1 METGEIKSV
10 TSTTPPPPVDAKPA
24 EAKPAVTE
32 AKPAA
37 DGKAEKVSLLNDKK
51 EAPKVEGAPE
61 TYAEF
66 KAPEGFEINKEQIAD
81 ALPVFKE
88 LGLSQEGA
96 QKLVDFYA
104 KVTQKAQEDPYKLWS
119 QTQEKWVSEVKADP
133 VIGGK
138 LDQVKATVARAIDGL
153 GDAKLASDFRAA
165 MDYTGAGN
173 NPAFIRAFYKLATQ
187 ITEGRPV
194 GGNGPSTLGQQ
205 APGQGPKSIANALF
219 PNLP

>member
-1 METGEIKSV
+1 M
-10 TSTTPPPPVDAKPA
+10 
-24 EAKPAVTE
+24 
-32 AKPAA
+32 
-37 DGKAEKVSLLNDKK
+37 LNDKK

-61 TYAEF
+61 AYAEF

-81 ALPVFKE
+81 ALPVFKK

-96 QKLVDFYA
+96 QELVDLYA
-104 KVTQKAQEDPYKLWS
+104 KSTQKSQEDPYKLWS
-119 QTQEKWVSEVKADP
+119 QTQEKWVAEVKADP

-165 MDYTGAGN
+165 MDFTGAGN
-173 NPAFIRAFYKLATQ
+173 NPAFIRTFYKLATQ
-187 ITEGRPV
+187 LTEGRPV
-194 GGNGPSTLGQQ
+194 GGNGPSALGQKN
-205 APGQGPKSIANALF
+205 PTEGPRTIANALF